1 MARFFDDMN
10 RSNGAVCPICKTD
23 GPGKILLVPI
33 PGTEEGNIMQAQQI
47 HAVCAWLV
55 GREYYDAVGDSDL
68 EITRR
73 AQEAMAE
80 AEAAMEKSQ
89 ANRDKAE
96 KAKDW

>member
-47 HAVCAWLV
+47 HADCAWLV
-55 GREYYDAVGDSDL
+55 GREYYDAMGDS
-68 EITRR
+68 EE
-73 AQEAMAE
+73 EAIRKADD
-80 AEAAMEKSQ
+80 AIRNAKAAI
-89 ANRDKAE
+89 DKAE